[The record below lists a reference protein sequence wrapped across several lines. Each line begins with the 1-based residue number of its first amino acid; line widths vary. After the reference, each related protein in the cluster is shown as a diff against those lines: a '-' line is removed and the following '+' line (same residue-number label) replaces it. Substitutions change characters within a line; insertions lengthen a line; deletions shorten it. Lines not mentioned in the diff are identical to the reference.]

1 MAQSRHAQCA
11 DECPL
16 LGAKRTVTNR
26 CLPMSIYEYAASSR
40 SRPEREGPDGRD
52 VAYTKWKV

>member
-1 MAQSRHAQCA
+1 MGIANVLLLAQSRQLNA

-26 CLPMSIYEYAASSR
+26 CLSISIYEYAA
-40 SRPEREGPDGRD
+40 
-52 VAYTKWKV
+52 